1 MFCPFRLS
9 VCPSVRP
16 SRLYKVCVI
25 NSSQSFQRIILKF
38 FHIQGVS
45 KTWTFFENTITPS
58 FMEETFQYF
67 LCL

>member
-1 MFCPFRLS
+1 MFCLFRLS

-25 NSSQSFQRIILKF
+25 NSSQSFHRIILKF
-38 FHIQGVS
+38 FTYRVS
-45 KTWTFFENTITPS
+45 QKTWTFFENTITPS